1 MAISREVEG
10 ELTTYKAESYWQI
23 VYRRLKK
30 HKLAIISLV
39 LLIIIIL
46 ACIFGPFFVKYHYN
60 DMESF
65 DPDNPLVGE
74 YKPPSKLHPFGTDEL
89 GRDTLSRVLYG
100 GRISLFVGFA
110 SVFSAIIIGVF
121 VGAISGYYGGISDTL
136 LMRFTDIM
144 FSIPTLPL
152 LVVLARV
159 IPGGGVWKIILVIT
173 IFGWMTDAR
182 IVRGV
187 YLSLKEQEFAE
198 AARAIGASNA
208 RIIWRHLLPNSMAP
222 IIVSSTLGVGGN
234 IIYEAALSYLGFGI
248 MPPTP
253 SWGNM
258 LQNAQ
263 SAMFNAP
270 WLIWFP
276 GIAIFVTVLAFNFLG
291 DGLRDALDPRLK
303 L

>member
-1 MAISREVEG
+1 MAISREAEV
-10 ELTTYKAESYWQI
+10 ELTSYKAESYWQI

-30 HKLAIISLV
+30 HKLAIVSLI

-60 DMESF
+60 DMESY

-74 YKPPSKLHPFGTDEL
+74 YRPPSKLHPFGTDEL
-89 GRDTLSRVLYG
+89 GRDTLSRILYG

-121 VGAISGYYGGISDTL
+121 VGALSGYYGGIADTL

-144 FSIPTLPL
+144 FSIPVLPL
-152 LVVLARV
+152 LVVFASV

-182 IVRGV
+182 LVRGV

-276 GIAIFVTVLAFNFLG
+276 GLAIFVTVLAFNFLG

-303 L
+303 V

>member
-1 MAISREVEG
+1 MAISSEAEVE
-10 ELTTYKAESYWQI
+10 LTSYKAESYWQI

-30 HKLAIISLV
+30 HKLAIVSLI
-39 LLIIIIL
+39 LLIFIIL

-60 DMESF
+60 DMESY

-74 YKPPSKLHPFGTDEL
+74 YRPPSNLHPFGTDEL
-89 GRDTLSRVLYG
+89 GRDTLSRILYG

-121 VGAISGYYGGISDTL
+121 VGALSGYYGGLADTL

-144 FSIPTLPL
+144 FSIPVLPL
-152 LVVLARV
+152 LVVLASV

-182 IVRGV
+182 LVRGV

-276 GIAIFVTVLAFNFLG
+276 GLAIFVTVLAFNFLG

-303 L
+303 V

>member
-1 MAISREVEG
+1 MAISREAEV
-10 ELTTYKAESYWQI
+10 ELTSYKAESYWQI
-23 VYRRLKK
+23 VYKRLKK
-30 HKLAIISLV
+30 HKLAIVSLI

-60 DMESF
+60 DMESY

-74 YKPPSKLHPFGTDEL
+74 YRPPSKLHPFGTDEL

-121 VGAISGYYGGISDTL
+121 VGALSGYYGGIADTL

-144 FSIPTLPL
+144 FSIPVLPL
-152 LVVLARV
+152 LVVLASV

-182 IVRGV
+182 LVRGV

-276 GIAIFVTVLAFNFLG
+276 GLAIFVTVLAFNFLG

-303 L
+303 V

>member
-1 MAISREVEG
+1 MAISREAEV
-10 ELTTYKAESYWQI
+10 ELTSYKAESYWQI

-30 HKLAIISLV
+30 HKLAIVSLI

-46 ACIFGPFFVKYHYN
+46 ACIIGPFFVKYHYN
-60 DMESF
+60 DMESY
-65 DPDNPLVGE
+65 DPDNPFVGE
-74 YKPPSKLHPFGTDEL
+74 YRPPSKLHPFGTDEL
-89 GRDTLSRVLYG
+89 GRDTLSRVIYG

-121 VGAISGYYGGISDTL
+121 VGALSGYYGGLADTL

-144 FSIPTLPL
+144 FSIPVLPL
-152 LVVLARV
+152 LVVLASV

-182 IVRGV
+182 LVRGV

-276 GIAIFVTVLAFNFLG
+276 GLAIFVTVLAFNFLG

>member
-1 MAISREVEG
+1 MAISRDYEG
-10 ELTTYKAESYWQI
+10 ELTTYKAETYWQI
-23 VYRRLKK
+23 VFRRLRK
-30 HKLAIISLV
+30 HKLAMISLV

-46 ACIFGPFFVKYHYN
+46 TCLIGPYFVKYDYN
-60 DMESF
+60 YMESA
-65 DPDNPLVGE
+65 DPDNPYLGE
-74 YKPPSKLHPFGTDEL
+74 YKPPSKYHLLGTDEL
-89 GRDTLSRVLYG
+89 GRDVLSRILIG

-110 SVFSAIIIGVF
+110 AMFSAIIIGVLI
-121 VGAISGYYGGISDTL
+121 GALAGYYGGILDTL

-144 FSIPTLPL
+144 FSIPILPL
-152 LVVLARV
+152 LVVLASV
-159 IPGGGVWKIILVIT
+159 IPGGGIWKIVLVIA

-182 IVRGV
+182 LVRGV

-198 AARAIGASNA
+198 AARAIGASNS

-222 IIVSSTLGVGGN
+222 IIVSATLAVGGN
-234 IIYEAALSYLGFGI
+234 IIYEASLSYLGFGI

-276 GIAIFVTVLAFNFLG
+276 GLAIFFTVLAFNFLG

-303 L
+303 I